1 MTDDYKE
8 VVKDI
13 ITMIHLYEN
22 TDYGYYARIL
32 SENGFEENFAKYGP
46 IRREVQQL
54 VAIMNCRGLTQ
65 FNIDLIIEASCEL
78 REQEKI
84 TQDLENDEENEFYR
98 IY

>member
-13 ITMIHLYEN
+13 ITMIRLYEN
-22 TDYGYYARIL
+22 VDYAKIL